1 MARAGALRVADYSE
15 IVNKKSTEWF
25 ISVLFFLCLFQL
37 TSTHF
42 NLFSWLS
49 SFSSKALNSAS
60 LAFS

>member
-1 MARAGALRVADYSE
+1 MARAGALRVVDYPE
-15 IVNKKSTEWF
+15 IVEKKSTEWF
-25 ISVLFFLCLFQL
+25 ISVLFFCAY
-37 TSTHF
+37 F